1 MSSELLTIC
10 FNAVCDKCS
19 NSINV
24 MYMNNY
30 FGNPTRKYIQYYVGD
45 YIDSND
51 KSYFHDCY
59 QLVCPRCGTKLPD
72 YSLVVKKGQ
81 LLGVIKT
88 ADKKKKII
96 EDYEN
101 IEEGFFRNSLY
112 ADYYKKL
119 QGIEYLTE
127 YSFDDILNI
136 NSGDKIR
143 LMQKEFT
150 VLERFEVVD
159 ITDDSDRV
167 HAIIGSRRI
176 LYRLKYEENIRLAMF
191 AFNSNIDRMIV
202 YLYKNEIRKTDD
214 ITDGFGYYN
223 LRINEILLPLDI
235 YLLKQQIVENYVP
248 SDVMRK
254 ELLKDEE
261 ELSDR
266 ALATLIYNEIIPL
279 GVRRQYLKMLMNI
292 TKDSELKEQIRE
304 RLEYDDEAFSLFKNN
319 NEGFVYVLVSYLFSE
334 YDGETIGYFKDSISA
349 KNFMEDW
356 VKAERESYKKMHIG
370 DMRTDFHENDIFY
383 EINKYQIIDRLKDII
398 KPRIVISSFVEDN
411 KSERVKETDYCGDP
425 VSTFAFNEK
434 GRILYYRSYETEL
447 DKCIELEPDTPERF
461 EYGFVFFPIIFKD
474 GERVKICGTDQ
485 VGKINIGDDQSVEK
499 FYQSVRDGL
508 YADYS
513 DTFLRVD
520 FKNGN
525 HGHICPIKLEKI

>member
-1 MSSELLTIC
+1 MLTIC

-30 FGNPTRKYIQYYVGD
+30 FGNPARKYIRYFVGD

-81 LLGVIKT
+81 LVGVIKT

-159 ITDDSDRV
+159 ITDDSDRI

-176 LYRLKYEENIRLAMF
+176 LYRLKYEENIHLAMF
-191 AFNSNIDRMIV
+191 AFNSNIDRMIA

-235 YLLKQQIVENYVP
+235 YLLKQQVVENYVP

-279 GVRRQYLKMLMNI
+279 GVRRQYLKMLMNL
-292 TKDSELKEQIRE
+292 TGDSTLRKQIKE
-304 RLEYDDEAFSLFKNN
+304 RLEYDDEAVTLFRNNKEGFIYALVSHLYNDYEGDTIGFFKN
-319 NEGFVYVLVSYLFSE
+319 
-334 YDGETIGYFKDSISA
+334 SISA
-349 KNFMEDW
+349 HIFMKDWAKSEKGKYENDSRFEDM
-356 VKAERESYKKMHIG
+356 K
-370 DMRTDFHENDIFY
+370 TDFREDDVFY
-383 EINKYQIIDRLKDII
+383 EIKKYQIIESTKDII
-398 KPRIVISSFVEDN
+398 KPRIIMSCFLEN
-411 KSERVKETDYCGDP
+411 NMMERVKETDYFGDP
-425 VSTFAFNEK
+425 VSSFSYNK
-434 GRILYYRSYETEL
+434 NGRILYYHSYETSL
-447 DKCIELEPDTPERF
+447 DKCIELEPANPERF
-461 EYGFVFFPIIFKD
+461 EYSFVFFPVIFKHGD
-474 GERVKICGTDQ
+474 RVRICGKDT
-485 VGKINIGDDQSVEK
+485 VGRINLGRNKSIEEY
-499 FYQSVRDGL
+499 YQSVREGL

-520 FKNGN
+520 YINGN
-525 HGHICPIKLEKI
+525 HEHICPIRLEKV